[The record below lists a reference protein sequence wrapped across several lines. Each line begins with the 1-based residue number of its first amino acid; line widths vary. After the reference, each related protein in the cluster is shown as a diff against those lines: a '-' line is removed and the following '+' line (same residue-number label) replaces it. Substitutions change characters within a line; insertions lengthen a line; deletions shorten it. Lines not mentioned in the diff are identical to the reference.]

1 MYGKV
6 ERWSMSYTLN
16 LKGTCFTFKKYIYIY
31 TYHKSCKHTNAS
43 YLFTL

>member
-16 LKGTCFTFKKYIYIY
+16 LKGTCFTIKKYIY
-31 TYHKSCKHTNAS
+31 TYHKSCKHTSAS